1 MHGQTRRFSVN
12 LERKGGNLVFD
23 WGIER
28 NLKWWTGTYTMT
40 ANALENARQLCY
52 VQPLNGQHLSL
63 ETETFGVLSRAA
75 WREIKKNGKC
85 LFNRVEYQLVSQ
97 EDGKLLL
104 RDSQEKSEMV
114 VADDEELPI
123 IWSMQNNPVEINWKV
138 DLLP

>member
-1 MHGQTRRFSVN
+1 
-12 LERKGGNLVFD
+12 
-23 WGIER
+23 
-28 NLKWWTGTYTMT
+28 
-40 ANALENARQLCY
+40 
-52 VQPLNGQHLSL
+52 L

-85 LFNRVEYQLVSQ
+85 LYNGVEYQLVSQ